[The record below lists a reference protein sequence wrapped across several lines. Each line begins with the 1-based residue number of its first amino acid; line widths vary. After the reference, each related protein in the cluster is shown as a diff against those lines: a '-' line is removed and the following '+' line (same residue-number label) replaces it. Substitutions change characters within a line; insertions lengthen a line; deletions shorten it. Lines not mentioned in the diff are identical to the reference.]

1 MDEHQHTINRRM
13 REILHM
19 YRMQHPEADL
29 PPDSQHIVWDHALL
43 DRLGLL
49 VHVQNLKNQGDVG
62 VQPLYEIPNQF
73 RNTLEFYDYDQHE
86 EDDMFDIPFEE
97 DWEDEGILDD
107 KEVDMHYEPYPE
119 EEDWDEG
126 TNHPTGTFRGES
138 TVPYVGADG
147 QLTTEKTSS
156 EIMEAEGLELWA
168 WYTPR
173 GSTNRPWGIYIRR
186 DAALYIAERFFGDL
200 PDRNEAWWLASN
212 IILNHEYFHFLSQYH
227 CDRISTTSPREQ
239 MYVEYDTYMSHHKTD
254 IIEEGAAN
262 GYALSKLDQY
272 RHVISDVV
280 AFFSNQPDP
289 YNRFLEF
296 LPPFGARAV
305 GYQHRHH
312 GSMSSSLLASL
323 NPTLDSVFK
332 PTPSFPVPVYVVN
345 QVPRGATGWNLVT
358 FDAIR
363 FSPSVRRQIRRGLV
377 PASVM
382 KKLNKT
388 VNELRGGS
396 IEHLK
401 NLHCMNSKSH
411 FVQKNLPSAWRA
423 IWAQIEGKRGWEI
436 VFVGSH
442 KEYEQY
448 QSVKGL

>member
-1 MDEHQHTINRRM
+1 MDEHHRIINRRM

-19 YRMQHPEADL
+19 YRMQHPEADI
-29 PPDSQHIVWDHALL
+29 PPDSHEIVWDHALL

-49 VHVQNLKNQGDVG
+49 VHVQNLKNQADVG

-73 RNTLEFYDYDQHE
+73 RNNLEFYDYDQFE
-86 EDDMFDIPFEE
+86 EDDLFDVPFEE
-97 DWEDEGILDD
+97 DWEEEGMLDD
-107 KEVDMHYEPYPE
+107 KELEMHYEPYPE
-119 EEDWDEG
+119 EDWGDG
-126 TNHPTGTFRGES
+126 TIHPTDALPDEP
-138 TVPYVGADG
+138 TVPFIGADG
-147 QLTTEKTSS
+147 QLTTEVTPS
-156 EIMEAEGLELWA
+156 EIMEAEGLEPWA
-168 WYTPR
+168 WYTPK

-186 DAALYIAERFFGDL
+186 DAALYIADRFFSDL

-227 CDRISTTSPREQ
+227 CDRISTTSPRERR
-239 MYVEYDTYMSHHKTD
+239 YVDYDNYMFHHKTE

-262 GYALSKLDQY
+262 GYALAKLDKFL
-272 RHVISDVV
+272 HLHPAVIE
-280 AFFSNQPDP
+280 FFSNQPDP
-289 YNRFLEF
+289 YNRFFEF

-305 GYQHRHH
+305 AHQHQHN
-312 GSMSSSLLASL
+312 GSMNSTILASI

-358 FDAIR
+358 FDTIR
-363 FSPSVRRQIRRGLV
+363 FSPRVRRQIRRGLV
-377 PASVM
+377 PAAVL

-396 IEHLK
+396 VEHLK

-411 FVQKNLPSAWRA
+411 FAQKNLPSAWRA
-423 IWAQIEGKRGWEI
+423 IWAQLEGKRGWEI
-436 VFVGSH
+436 VFVGTH
-442 KEYEQY
+442 KEYEHY
-448 QSVKGL
+448 QDVKGL